1 MGKLIDMT
9 GNRYGRLL
17 VLKRYGTSRSNHVLW
32 LCRCDCG
39 KESVVSGQHLRSG
52 HTKSCGCNVKDISTV
67 ASVTHGMSGT
77 RLYAIWCNMRE
88 RCYRRNR
95 DDYPEY
101 GGRGIEVCPEW
112 RDNFEAFRDWALV
125 NGYQEYLTLDRTDTN
140 GDYCPE
146 NCRWATLQQQANNT
160 RTNRLITYN
169 GETHTLSQWA
179 DLKGI
184 SYDTLRNR
192 LNRGWTVERALST
205 SPPPLSG
212 GFIFPYSSSMS

>member
-1 MGKLIDMT
+1 MKGQLF
-9 GNRYGRLL
+9 GRLT
-17 VLKRYGTSRSNHVLW
+17 VLERAGTGSGGYALW
-32 LCRCDCG
+32 RCICDCG
-39 KESVVSGQHLRSG
+39 KETVVIGQHLRSG

-77 RLYAIWCNMRE
+77 RLYAIWCNMRG
-88 RCYRRNR
+88 RCYRKSRE
-95 DDYPEY
+95 DYPEY
-101 GGRGIEVCPEW
+101 GGRGIEVCEEW
-112 RDNFEAFRDWALV
+112 RASFATFKEWAISS
-125 NGYQEYLTLDRTDTN
+125 GYRENLTLDRKDPN
-140 GDYCPE
+140 GNYDPT
-146 NCRWATLQQQANNT
+146 NCRWATLKQQANNT

-205 SPPPLSG
+205 SPRR
-212 GFIFPYSSSMS
+212 